1 MATFKG
7 NEGVLKIGSN
17 TIGEIISYS
26 IEESTEVIDD
36 TSMGDTSRTFVS
48 SLKSFTGSCEVH
60 FDDTDSG
67 QLDVQNGEAGTIS
80 VQMEGDTTGDHKLS
94 GAIIV
99 TGRTISGSI
108 DDTVKASITFQGNG
122 ALTEGTVS

>member
-26 IEESTEVIDD
+26 IEELTEVIDD
-36 TSMGDTSRTFVS
+36 TSMGDASRTFLA

-60 FDDTDSG
+60 FDDTDTG
-67 QLDVQNGEAGTIS
+67 QLDVQNGEAGSIS

-99 TGRTISGSI
+99 TGRTITGSI